1 MSRAPS
7 LRINCRHSRYRTGAK
22 VTLRVVRHFG
32 SRVHEV
38 SLTSVSKSMRG
49 GRDHARPDSRLV
61 LKSRDSAMPGGSGPA
76 RSGSPTQRLT
86 RLGLRRV
93 SRLKPCC
100 TSRID
105 SSRPRPPGLVWSGL
119 RQARASRELTN
130 PLVAKTR
137 RRESGR
143 RARHRNTSPITF

>member
-38 SLTSVSKSMRG
+38 SLTSASKSMSCARG
-49 GRDHARPDSRLV
+49 HAKPDSRLV

-76 RSGSPTQRLT
+76 RCGSPTQRLT

-119 RQARASRELTN
+119 RQARASGEVTKRC
-130 PLVAKTR
+130 VAMTR

-143 RARHRNTSPITF
+143 RARQQEHAPRMF